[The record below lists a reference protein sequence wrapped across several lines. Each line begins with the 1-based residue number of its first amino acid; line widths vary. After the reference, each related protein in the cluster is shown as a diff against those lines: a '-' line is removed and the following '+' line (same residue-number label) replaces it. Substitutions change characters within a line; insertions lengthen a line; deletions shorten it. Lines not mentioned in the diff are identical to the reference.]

1 MSASKKVTKTYA
13 KSLFQNILN
22 EKKKGESAFDPSNMV
37 NAETPSHDKNP
48 TPLILGEELLL
59 LSTLITL
66 SKTIT
71 SFFKNPTNS
80 EKSKTDFL
88 LMNFPGLT
96 LPMKSFLEILSERGH
111 LYLLP
116 EISEEYSKFLN
127 TMKKSTKVKIITASK
142 FPRKTLGKILLSS
155 LQQLTKS
162 EEIILS
168 FAYNPKLLGGFI
180 VEYDSFAIDASIL
193 KEFSLFFNDI

>member
-1 MSASKKVTKTYA
+1 MNPSKKVTKTYA

-22 EKKKGESAFDPSNMV
+22 EKRKEGSKFDLGTVVSDTTPV
-37 NAETPSHDKNP
+37 NEKTP

-80 EKSKTDFL
+80 EKRKKEFL
-88 LMNFPGLT
+88 LTNFPGLT
-96 LPMKSFLEILSERGH
+96 LPMKSFLEILMERGH

-116 EISEEYSKFLN
+116 EISEEYAKLL
-127 TMKKSTKVKIITASK
+127 TKIKKSAKVKIITASR
-142 FPRKTLGKILLSS
+142 FPGKTVGKELLTA
-155 LQQLTKS
+155 LQRLTNS
-162 EEIILS
+162 DDIILS

-180 VEYDSFAIDASIL
+180 VEYNSFAIDASIL

>member
-1 MSASKKVTKTYA
+1 MNASKKITKTYA
-13 KSLFQNILN
+13 KSLFQNILS
-22 EKKKGESAFDPSNMV
+22 EKKKGETAFDLGTMV
-37 NAETPSHDKNP
+37 NGGSSDKNP

-59 LSTLITL
+59 LSTLVTL
-66 SKTIT
+66 SKTILN
-71 SFFKNPTNS
+71 FFKNPTNS
-80 EKSKTDFL
+80 EKSKKDFL
-88 LMNFPGLT
+88 LTNFPGLT
-96 LPMKSFLEILSERGH
+96 VPMKSFLEILTEKSH
-111 LYLLP
+111 LHLLP
-116 EISEEYSKFLN
+116 EINEEYSKLLS

-155 LQQLTKS
+155 LQQLTQS